1 MELKL
6 QVTPKAKPSFQLPW
20 SQLACGVL
28 EEVNVSQR
36 IPSPPACLAISFPT
50 HLYARGGTTYLR
62 ICRLL
67 CWHSTHQ
74 STQIDQLPYTTEMAA
89 MEMMMTK
96 LQNVSWLNLRL
107 NSLTVY
113 ITWGISSEDKRVVYW
128 KLLVSEGRAMTFLA
142 HQSANQWA
150 NLVLCRSQIP
160 HKISLTLQCSSVFGS
175 SLLFPLSK
183 FGSRVWQSPKPLD
196 YPCCL

>member
-50 HLYARGGTTYLR
+50 HFYARGGTTYLR

-96 LQNVSWLNLRL
+96 LQNVSWLNRTHLQSTSLEASHLRTRGWCIGGCL
-107 NSLTVY
+107 CQKAELWPSWHTRVPTSGQ
-113 ITWGISSEDKRVVYW
+113 TWFSVGARFHT
-128 KLLVSEGRAMTFLA
+128 RLA
-142 HQSANQWA
+142 
-150 NLVLCRSQIP
+150 
-160 HKISLTLQCSSVFGS
+160 
-175 SLLFPLSK
+175 
-183 FGSRVWQSPKPLD
+183 
-196 YPCCL
+196 